1 MLEVLT
7 NPDGFFEKKMSE
19 DISFKMPIVI
29 ILVIGVIGAINAIS
43 MTQKIMAQLPSDAA
57 QFAQFGAIFG
67 AIGAL
72 IGVFFMWAI
81 YAVVFYAISLVFK
94 GEGELKRV
102 LEFVGYGFIPSIA
115 SGIIG
120 LIIMTIALPT
130 IEFSLEN
137 PELMQESMMSNP
149 MIQASAIVGIIFMIW
164 SANIWIFG
172 LMHSRNLSIKN
183 AVLTVGIPIGLY
195 IISTSYKFLG

>member
-7 NPDGFFEKKMSE
+7 NPNSFFEKKMNE
-19 DISFKMPIVI
+19 DISLKIPIAI
-29 ILVIGVIGAINAIS
+29 ILVFGIIGAINAIL
-43 MTQKIMAQLPSDAA
+43 MMQKVMAELPSDAA
-57 QFAQFGAIFG
+57 QFASYGAIFG
-67 AIGAL
+67 VVGAL
-72 IGVFFMWAI
+72 IVVFVMWII

-94 GEGELKRV
+94 GEGNFKRV

-120 LIIMTIALPT
+120 LVVMMIALPT
-130 IEFSLEN
+130 IEFSMDN
-137 PELMQESMMSNP
+137 PELFQEAMMSNP
-149 MIQASAIVGIIFMIW
+149 MMQAYTIIGIIFTIW

-183 AVLTVGIPIGLY
+183 AVIVVGVPIGLN
-195 IISTSYKFLG
+195 IIYTLYKFFG